1 MFRELHPN
9 IRARILIQ
17 FLSKIIGSMIFP
29 FIAIYFSMEISSSIA
44 GILLM
49 INVIIQFLAGM
60 YGGHL
65 ADIIG
70 RKKLM
75 VTGEFL
81 KVIAF
86 LGMVLCNSPFF
97 HSPWITFV
105 MLLIIGVSQGLINP
119 AGEAMLIDVS
129 TPENRSF
136 MYSVSY
142 WANNLSMMIGIMVG
156 GWFFVDYLF
165 SLLLAL
171 FIMSCVTAWLTL
183 SLISETLQQNTLTHK
198 ESFGLIS
205 MFKNYGQVL
214 HDYRFLLYTIG
225 GIAVMSIEFQR
236 SNYISVRL
244 AEDFQALLVSLG
256 PFGHISLNGVQIL
269 SILTAVNTLFI
280 VLFTVPIAKWVTK
293 RAQQPIMYV
302 GFALFSI
309 GFAICAFATN
319 LTILLLAT
327 AILSIGELLYV
338 PTRQTI
344 LAAIVDDNKRGAYM
358 AFNGIIFQIG
368 KMIGSISLVFAPIIG
383 KFGMSAFTILLGMLS
398 IVFSAVA
405 LKTGWKKV
413 LAK

>member
-105 MLLIIGVSQGLINP
+105 MLLIIGVAQGLINP

-198 ESFGLIS
+198 ESVGLIS
-205 MFKNYGQVL
+205 MFKN
-214 HDYRFLLYTIG
+214 
-225 GIAVMSIEFQR
+225 
-236 SNYISVRL
+236 
-244 AEDFQALLVSLG
+244 
-256 PFGHISLNGVQIL
+256 
-269 SILTAVNTLFI
+269 
-280 VLFTVPIAKWVTK
+280 
-293 RAQQPIMYV
+293 
-302 GFALFSI
+302 
-309 GFAICAFATN
+309 
-319 LTILLLAT
+319 
-327 AILSIGELLYV
+327 
-338 PTRQTI
+338 
-344 LAAIVDDNKRGAYM
+344 
-358 AFNGIIFQIG
+358 
-368 KMIGSISLVFAPIIG
+368 
-383 KFGMSAFTILLGMLS
+383 
-398 IVFSAVA
+398 
-405 LKTGWKKV
+405 
-413 LAK
+413 

>member
-1 MFRELHPN
+1 MFKELHPN

-29 FIAIYFSMEISSSIA
+29 FMAIYFSMEINSKVA

-49 INVIIQFLAGM
+49 INVLAQFLAGM

-75 VTGEFL
+75 VAGELL
-81 KVIAF
+81 KVFAF
-86 LGMVLCNSPFF
+86 LGMVLYNSPVF

-105 MLLIIGVSQGLINP
+105 MLLLIGVAQGLINP

-142 WANNLSMMIGIMVG
+142 WANNLSMMIGIIVG
-156 GWFFVDYLF
+156 GWFFGDYLF
-165 SLLLAL
+165 PLLVAL
-171 FIMSCVTAWLTL
+171 FIMSFVTAWLTI
-183 SLISETLQQNTLTHK
+183 SLISETLKQKAVLK
-198 ESFGLIS
+198 KGSYGLVG
-205 MFKNYGQVL
+205 MLKNYGQVL

-225 GIAVMSIEFQR
+225 GIAIMSIEFQR

-244 AEDFQALLVSLG
+244 AEDFQALLVHFGPLG
-256 PFGHISLNGVQIL
+256 NITLNGVQIV
-269 SILTAVNTLFI
+269 SVLTAVNTLFI
-280 VLFTVPIAKWVTK
+280 VLFTVPVARFVTK

-302 GFALFSI
+302 GFTLFAI
-309 GFAICAFATN
+309 GFAVCAFANN
-319 LTILLLAT
+319 LAVLLLAT
-327 AILSIGELLYV
+327 AVLSIGELLYV

-344 LAAIVDDNKRGAYM
+344 LAAIVDDNRRGAYM

-368 KMIGSISLVFAPIIG
+368 KMIGSVSLVFAPFIG
-383 KFGMSAFTILLGMLS
+383 KYGMATFTILLGVLS
-398 IVFSAVA
+398 IVFSAAA
-405 LKTGWKKV
+405 LKSGWKKV

>member
-105 MLLIIGVSQGLINP
+105 MLLIIGVAQGLINP

-171 FIMSCVTAWLTL
+171 LIMSCVTAWLTL

-256 PFGHISLNGVQIL
+256 PFGRISLNGVQIL